1 MAKKKHI
8 ISEKVLRQLLKSRK
22 MTAQILDEL
31 AKLGII
37 IDAREWRRFVRTYNN
52 GYENRERF
60 IVSDVN
66 GYILTTKKDA
76 IKASAIKRIKTGAS
90 MIRNAKADLDELGG
104 KRQLSLLKEEAD
116 IYDLA
121 SKLEI

>member
-1 MAKKKHI
+1 MAKEKHI
-8 ISEKVLRQLLKSRK
+8 ISEKILRQLLKSRK

-31 AKLGII
+31 AVQGIH
-37 IDAREWRRFVRTYNN
+37 IDARQWRKFVREYND
-52 GYENRERF
+52 GYGKRERF
-60 IVSDVN
+60 IASDVN

-76 IKASAIKRIKTGAS
+76 IKLAALKRIKTGVS
-90 MIRNAKADLDELGG
+90 MIRNAKADLDELGD